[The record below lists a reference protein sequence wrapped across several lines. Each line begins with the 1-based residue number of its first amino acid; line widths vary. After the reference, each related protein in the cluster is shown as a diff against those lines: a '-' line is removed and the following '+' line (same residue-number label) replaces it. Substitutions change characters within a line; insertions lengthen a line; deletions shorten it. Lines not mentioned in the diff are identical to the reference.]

1 MNVLPETIF
10 EGHASRY
17 EPDDLSIGHASRQE
31 PLISNESLSNIMNM
45 LAETIFDGYA
55 SRHGPRRQI
64 KKYQTERKS
73 RKNKNMRVIRL
84 MKAVMKVHEEN
95 CDSNDLM
102 LKINKKQE
110 SIPNPSYLMMCV
122 LEEGFSI
129 IIYIC
134 TYDTEMWNGCVHMK
148 HAVRLILE
156 KGMVAMCHESLD
168 HFGTKSR

>member
-1 MNVLPETIF
+1 M
-10 EGHASRY
+10 
-17 EPDDLSIGHASRQE
+17 
-31 PLISNESLSNIMNM
+31 SLMW
-45 LAETIFDGYA
+45 
-55 SRHGPRRQI
+55 
-64 KKYQTERKS
+64 
-73 RKNKNMRVIRL
+73 L
-84 MKAVMKVHEEN
+84 MKDGIKVHKEKV
-95 CDSNDLM
+95 DGSGLII
-102 LKINKKQE
+102 KINKKQE
-110 SIPNPSYLMMCV
+110 IIPNPSYLMMCV